1 MPPETPKEIHAT
13 KDADRREKDK
23 ATVPLAEFERLQA
36 ELGAAEDMLADAIE
50 EEEEVCG

>member
-1 MPPETPKEIHAT
+1 MPPETPKEIQAA

-23 ATVPLAEFERLQA
+23 AMVPLAEFERLQA
-36 ELGAAEDMLADAIE
+36 ELSATEDMLADAIE